1 MQFGGQVNPDNQ
13 LTVVEAPPGDSP
25 CWNAE
30 GCELRAGSRRLRQ
43 VCLSSTDVR
52 DQLSCQD
59 MTPFRRENCFLNIST
74 LPMYQSTTAV
84 QFRNEIFFVL
94 FRIQLSI
101 SLCNFHFYSLFVSGG
116 VVSSEFNILCI
127 SGVNEFW
134 QLCQINLRFSD
145 ISASTMSKHLFLCE
159 LNPEVLYVHFWLK
172 CPDWK

>member
-1 MQFGGQVNPDNQ
+1 MQFGGQVNTDNQ
-13 LTVVEAPPGDSP
+13 LTVVEPPPGDSP

-43 VCLSSTDVR
+43 VCVSSTDVR
-52 DQLSCQD
+52 DSTFMPGHD
-59 MTPFRRENCFLNIST
+59 T
-74 LPMYQSTTAV
+74 LPERKLFPQHFYTTYQSTTAV
-84 QFRNEIFFVL
+84 QFRDEIFFIL
-94 FRIQLSI
+94 FRIQLSL
-101 SLCNFHFYSLFVSGG
+101 SLCNFPFYSLFVSGG
-116 VVSSEFNILCI
+116 AVSSEFNILCI